1 MTAPRRR
8 TAAVTLPLAAAAAL
22 ACAAWVAGV
31 RGPAGLR
38 AGDDPTGSAD
48 PTRVAAFTPDLPQRS
63 NPGPHGTPAGLPR
76 PSAVSVDAFDSELFL
91 FLNER
96 EYVTRGWKVDKG
108 VRDTGPFVEGTY
120 YGTHPA
126 VRVWYSPET
135 IEWLGN
141 GRRGPLPD
149 GAMFIK
155 EQYQPPAERHAGKS
169 EEELWESLQSW
180 TVMVKDSRGSHDG
193 WYWSNP
199 VKGQCV
205 VDNKGGPD
213 GDLPFEHPVGGFGHY
228 CLRCHASTRSPGEDG
243 ERVDGPANEFTF
255 AALRNIAGY
264 PGEPLRFRVD
274 DSWREDC
281 VGGEPSEDVSA
292 ENEAKLAPSDDP
304 EFDADDSH
312 GSHPACTRP
321 EPIEREERHANEPFF
336 ALFDTVER
344 ADVGDVA
351 RIPPVTHDWAV
362 SPNDPANGGG
372 FVTSNQC
379 MGCHAGLTAPFGPSM
394 FVATG
399 DGDGANEYGADG
411 HHVSPYGEW
420 RWTPMGLAGRDPIFH
435 AQLASELVRLR
446 AEFGDDPDHAEEL
459 CATLENTCLRCHGA
473 MGHHQHA
480 ADRPGQSSQGKGLR
494 LADVHATATG
504 DEHIGAGDA
513 HWGALARDGV
523 SCAVCHRMTPGDQPA
538 GDPRTDLRYYLD
550 THTTGNATF
559 GPPNEIYGPLKDDEI
574 KPYAMHHALGMK
586 PKYNEYLSS
595 SRMCG
600 TCHTVSLPSVDMP
613 LHDPSEDP
621 LAEADA
627 VVMFRSFHHHVEQA
641 TYLEWLN
648 SEFQDEFDP
657 DAATAQSCVECHMS
671 RGLQD
676 EEHGIDLA
684 DVATR
689 IAAIQDATYPDAEN
703 MASVEDLT
711 IEVRR
716 EGYRRHD
723 FSGLNLF
730 LLELFRQFD
739 DVLGVRTT
747 DFMTGS
753 QRDLPDA
760 IAGMEATARR
770 ETATLAVDAGVE
782 TRGGEQLLTAD
793 VRVTNETGHRFPTG
807 VGFRRAFLTLQV
819 VHPGGHPLVTDH
831 TRDEVLW
838 SSGRANELGVLVD
851 EGGEPLP
858 SEFFTIDPATGLA
871 ARQPHHAVITSS
883 DQVQIYESLLCDN
896 DGTFT
901 TSFVHGC
908 VTKKDNRLLPRGWT
922 KKGPH
927 PSLDGRY
934 LRATHPGED
943 AAKDPRYADGSGSDE
958 VRYEIPLSALNL
970 PPGVDAGDLEV
981 RVTLNYQAIP
991 PYFLRNLF
999 TTAPDTPEVKRLH
1012 SLLGHVDLKDT
1023 AAEGWKLEVARA
1035 VGRVK

>member
-1 MTAPRRR
+1 MTLPRR
-8 TAAVTLPLAAAAAL
+8 TAVTLALAVLGGIAAAV
-22 ACAAWVAGV
+22 WGT
-31 RGPAGLR
+31 AGLR

-48 PTRVAAFTPDLPQRS
+48 PTRVAAANRDLPQRPA
-63 NPGPHGTPAGLPR
+63 PGPHGAPAGLPR
-76 PSAVSVDAFDSELFL
+76 PSAVSVDEFDAELFL

-108 VRDTGPFVEGTY
+108 VRDTGPHVDGTY

-135 IEWLGN
+135 IEWLEG

-169 EEELWESLQSW
+169 EEELWESLESW
-180 TVMVKDSRGSHDG
+180 TVMVKDSAGSHDG

-205 VDNKGGPD
+205 VDNKGGPE
-213 GDLPFEHPVGGFGHY
+213 GNLPFEHPVGGFGHY
-228 CLRCHASTRSPGEDG
+228 CLRCHASTRSPGADG
-243 ERVDGPANEFTF
+243 EDPAGPANEFTF
-255 AALRNIAGY
+255 AALRNVEGY

-281 VGGEPSEDVSA
+281 VGGEPSGEVSA

-304 EFDADDSH
+304 DAGRDGDAH
-312 GSHPACTRP
+312 GSHPTCTRP
-321 EPIEREERHANEPFF
+321 EPVEREERHADEAFF

-344 ADVGDVA
+344 TDLGDAA
-351 RIPPVTHDWAV
+351 RIPPITHDWAV
-362 SPNDPANGGG
+362 SPQDPANGGG

-379 MGCHAGLTAPFGPSM
+379 MSCHAGLTAPFGPSM
-394 FVATG
+394 FVATSTE
-399 DGDGANEYGADG
+399 DGANDYGADG

-420 RWTPMGLAGRDPIFH
+420 RWTPMGLAGRDPVFH
-435 AQLASELVRLR
+435 AQLAGEVVRLKK
-446 AEFGDDPDHAEEL
+446 EFGDDPAHAEEL
-459 CATLENTCLRCHGA
+459 CATLENACLRCHGA
-473 MGHHQHA
+473 MGHHQHN
-480 ADRPGQSSQGKGLR
+480 ADRPGEKLR
-494 LADVHATATG
+494 LADLSDTAAKH
-504 DEHIGAGDA
+504 EHIGTGEA

-523 SCAVCHRMTPGDQPA
+523 SCAVCHRMTAAVQPP
-538 GDPRTDLRYYLD
+538 GDPRSDLRYYLD

-559 GPPNEIYGPLKDDEI
+559 GPPDEVYGPLGDDAI

-586 PKYNEYLSS
+586 PKHNDYLRS

-613 LHDPSEDP
+613 LSGGHADDPSEDP
-621 LAEADA
+621 LAA
-627 VVMFRSFHHHVEQA
+627 VDSVAAFRGFHHHVEQA

-657 DAATAQSCVECHMS
+657 DAATAKSCAECHMS
-671 RGLQD
+671 RGLED

-703 MASVEDLT
+703 MAAMEDLT

-723 FSGLNLF
+723 FSGLNVF

-770 ETATLAVDAGVE
+770 KTATLSVNSRVE
-782 TRGGEQLLTAD
+782 TRDGERILAAD

-807 VGFRRAFLTLQV
+807 VGFRRAFLTLEV
-819 VHPGGHPLVTDH
+819 VRPGGHPLVTDH

-838 SSGRANELGVLVD
+838 ASGRANDLGVIVD
-851 EGGEPLP
+851 DAGTPLP
-858 SEFFTIDPATGLA
+858 SEFFDIDPETGLA
-871 ARQPHHAVITSS
+871 ARQPHHAVITSP

-922 KKGPH
+922 RKGPH

-934 LRATHPGED
+934 LRATHPGDD
-943 AAKDPRYADGSGSDE
+943 AAGDPRYADGSGSDE

-970 PPGVDAGDLEV
+970 PPGVGVGELEV

-991 PYFLRNLF
+991 PYFLKNLF

-1012 SLLGHVDLKDT
+1012 SLLGHVDLQGT

-1035 VGRVK
+1035 VGRVE